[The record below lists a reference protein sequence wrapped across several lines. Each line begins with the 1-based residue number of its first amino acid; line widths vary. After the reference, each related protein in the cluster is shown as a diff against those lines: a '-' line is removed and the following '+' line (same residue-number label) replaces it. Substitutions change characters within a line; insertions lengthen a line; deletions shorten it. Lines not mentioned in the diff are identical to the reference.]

1 MTAAAKESDKE
12 MRRFKE
18 RVDQDFEFREAQ
30 LVARYQ
36 QMVKQGEVDMD
47 QEQEAFIQDQSKQFD
62 DNLQKEVT
70 RLQDEQARNHSLLT
84 QSIFEDVNR
93 TVRDEQK
100 RRFL

>member
-1 MTAAAKESDKE
+1 M
-12 MRRFKE
+12 
-18 RVDQDFEFREAQ
+18 
-30 LVARYQ
+30 ARYQ